1 MGRSTSSMGRVH
13 GTGLYLVRP
22 QLPEK
27 KTDPKPRSSN
37 KVKRKKKPKPRTDGK
52 VDVTMDVR
60 GSLASPEIDVTVNP
74 RKLLHNGSVI
84 RWKRKDGYL
93 GKHVIEYGGVASLS
107 PWAIN
112 AAIEE
117 FMAKLYDEVADEL
130 GELRASEMVVG
141 VHKEKEGL

>member
-1 MGRSTSSMGRVH
+1 M
-13 GTGLYLVRP
+13 
-22 QLPEK
+22 PEK
-27 KTDPKPRSSN
+27 KTEKKSPSSN
-37 KVKRKKKPKPRTDGK
+37 KVKRKKKPKPRSDGK

-60 GSLASPEIDVTVNP
+60 GSLAEPEIEVTVNP

-84 RWKRKDGYL
+84 RWKRKGGYL
-93 GKHVIEYGGVASLS
+93 GKYIIEYGGVASLS

-117 FMAKLYDEVADEL
+117 FMKTLYDEVADEL
-130 GELRASEMVVG
+130 GELRASEMVAR